1 MHRDNPR
8 RNPLWLSGARHIAIA
23 VSQEGATSV
32 EFESFELGIK
42 CVSEENE
49 LEENRDEQDSIET
62 GQRRLVEWTLCL
74 GR

>member
-8 RNPLWLSGARHIAIA
+8 CNPLWLSGARHIAIA

-32 EFESFELGIK
+32 EFESFELRIK

-49 LEENRDEQDSIET
+49 LEENRDE
-62 GQRRLVEWTLCL
+62 
-74 GR
+74 